1 MKITEYLR
9 DKRFSILFYF
19 LLMGFISLV
28 ISLDNTIKVNMK
40 NIIYIN
46 FVTLTIYSVYL
57 LAGYLNNKRYY
68 KTIKEIIDTQ
78 KENIINIL
86 PYPKTNEQKLNYDL
100 MRIIYDEQTKKIE
113 KLNEERIE
121 NLEFVTSWVHEVK
134 TPIAVSRLIIEN
146 NSEKPKE
153 DILNSIEEEFDK
165 IEDHVERALYYARV
179 DAFSKDYFINDID
192 IEKLLKDVIKKNAR
206 SFISKKIKVEIENAS
221 VEVTSDKKW
230 LFFIIDQIITNSLK
244 YIDNGGFIK
253 IYTEKDDKEKRLIIE
268 DDGIG
273 IKRED
278 LDRVFEKGFTGY
290 TGRQSYKSTGMGLYL
305 AKKLSMKLGHYLSI
319 ESKYGEFTRV
329 TIHFPKLIDYY
340 NVTRM

>member
-1 MKITEYLR
+1 MKITQYLR
-9 DKRFSILFYF
+9 DKRFSIIFYF
-19 LLMGFISLV
+19 LLMGFISIV
-28 ISLDNTIKVNMK
+28 IYLDSAVKVNIK
-40 NIIYIN
+40 NIYYIN
-46 FVTLTIYSVYL
+46 FVTLTFYSLYL
-57 LAGYLNNKRYY
+57 LVGYFKNKRYY
-68 KTIKEIIDTQ
+68 KTIKDIIYNQ

-86 PYPKTNEQKLNYDL
+86 PYPKTNEVKLYYDL
-100 MRIIYDEQTKKIE
+100 MRIIYDEQNKKIE

-134 TPIAVSRLIIEN
+134 TPIAVSRLIIEDN
-146 NSEKPKE
+146 NIKCDEK
-153 DILNSIEEEFDK
+153 IMNSLEEELDK

-192 IEKLLKDVIKKNAR
+192 IEKLVKDVIKKNAR
-206 SFISKKIKVEIENAS
+206 SFINNRIKVEIENAS
-221 VEVTSDKKW
+221 IEVTSDKKW
-230 LFFIIDQIITNSLK
+230 LIFIIDQIMTNSLK
-244 YIDNGGFIK
+244 YTDKGGYIK

-268 DDGIG
+268 DNGIG
-273 IKRED
+273 IKKED
-278 LDRVFEKGFTGY
+278 VGRVFEKGFTGY

-319 ESKYGEFTRV
+319 ESEYKEFTKV